1 MKKNKV
7 LLVINGESFRVG
19 PQFSRGRNTDSTQ
32 MYKIENYKNI
42 DYYKQLYSNIIGKDT
57 IQENLD
63 KIDIENSIEYNLNNI
78 LN

>member
-1 MKKNKV
+1 
-7 LLVINGESFRVG
+7 
-19 PQFSRGRNTDSTQ
+19 